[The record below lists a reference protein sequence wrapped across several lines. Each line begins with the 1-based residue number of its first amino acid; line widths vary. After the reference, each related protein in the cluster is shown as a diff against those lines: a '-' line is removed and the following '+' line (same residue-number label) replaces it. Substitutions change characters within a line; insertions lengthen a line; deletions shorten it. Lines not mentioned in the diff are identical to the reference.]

1 MTRALG
7 FALLVSSFLPAVLP
21 AQDPEEI
28 VRRASELDRRNT
40 EISRNYTYLRRQ
52 EERELDASGRLKKV
66 ESTTYDVTLLEGSP
80 YARLVARNDKPL
92 SGKEQRQEEEKLQK
106 NIAARGRESKEQQ
119 ARRRAEWERK
129 QEKQREPVK
138 ELVDA
143 FQLTLAG
150 EEAINGGDA
159 WIIDGTP
166 KPGYR
171 PKSQAASFFPKV
183 KFRLWVEKKDYH
195 WVRIDLESLDTISF
209 GGFLIRMAKGSHLT
223 AENARINNEVWLPK
237 SAALKGSM
245 RVALVKVLRGE
256 ILFTFSDYRK
266 FQADSRIVTP

>member
-1 MTRALG
+1 MRALV
-7 FALLVSSFLPAVLP
+7 FALFVPSILC
-21 AQDPEEI
+21 AQDPVEI

-52 EERELDASGRLKKV
+52 EQRELESGGRLKKS

-92 SGKEQRQEEEKLQK
+92 SIKEQHQEEEKLQRS
-106 NIAARGRESKEQQ
+106 IAERRHETKEQHD
-119 ARRRAEWERK
+119 RRIADWERK
-129 QEKQREPVK
+129 QEKQREPIR
-138 ELVDA
+138 ELTEA
-143 FQLTLAG
+143 FNLTLSG
-150 EEAINGGDA
+150 EEPLNGGET

-171 PKSQAASFFPKV
+171 PKSQSTSFFPKV

-195 WVRIDLESLDTISF
+195 WVKLDMESLDTISF
-209 GGFLIRMAKGSHLT
+209 GGILVRMARGSHLT

-237 SAALKGSM
+237 GAVLKGSI
-245 RVALVKVLRGE
+245 RIALIKVMRGE
-256 ILFTFSDYRK
+256 MIFSFSDYRK